1 MSDAWLLVCTFACL
15 PALTFPRLALTA
27 LGESDDDEAQ
37 GSSAAAASRADA
49 STTEG
54 GSGKES
60 ASKPGVSENLRLAG
74 LTHKADKKTAG
85 AAPTASFH
93 EKREIAPVFDE
104 FSPGFDTEKYAAAE
118 KKVKA
123 EKVCSQ
129 LIQLIL
135 PCSVAML
142 STYPRMNSCRT
153 NSYRLPAS
161 THKHMCSAHVFG

>member
-1 MSDAWLLVCTFACL
+1 M
-15 PALTFPRLALTA
+15 LTA

-37 GSSAAAASRADA
+37 GSSANAASRADA

-54 GSGKES
+54 GGGKES
-60 ASKPGVSENLRLAG
+60 ESKPGLSEKLRLAR
-74 LTHKADKKTAG
+74 LVHKADKKAAG

-104 FSPGFDTEKYAAAE
+104 VSPGFDKEKYAAAE

-123 EKVCSQ
+123 EKVGSQ

-135 PCSVAML
+135 PCFVAML
-142 STYPRMNSCRT
+142 YLSQNE
-153 NSYRLPAS
+153 
-161 THKHMCSAHVFG
+161 